1 MSVTAVNGTYFGGS
15 TGTTSY
21 GSNLLFTKYHR
32 EIEPAVYENGTFFPL
47 IEEAERPFNSLIIRK
62 LAQFAAP
69 TTLAATADG
78 SGLTY
83 NAAVDSQVTLTP
95 VMKYQAVAV
104 SELQMLQME
113 TELPPVI
120 KDALPDRLAQTVDA
134 DCLADVATLTTT
146 LLGTDGQ
153 LFSKA
158 FLALAL
164 SAGRTASRSAWKGTK
179 YLVYHTNRMQD
190 VLMIPELTAANLR
203 GDSSNPNVSGVVLNG
218 LGIEHHESANVYVD
232 ANAIAYNVMFRPSAF
247 RIAFNLRPGMK
258 VQDYELQTR
267 IIVRANYAHAVAWD
281 DRAVMLK
288 TKSSLT

>member
-1 MSVTAVNGTYFGGS
+1 MANVGGTFYGGAS
-15 TGTTSY
+15 TSPSY
-21 GSNLLFTKYHR
+21 GSNLLFTKYQR

-47 IEEAERPFNSLIIRK
+47 IEEADRPYNSLIIRK
-62 LAQFAAP
+62 LAQFSAP
-69 TTLAATADG
+69 TTLASSADG
-78 SGLTY
+78 QGLTY
-83 NAAVDSQVTLTP
+83 NAAIDSQVTLTP

-120 KDALPDRLAQTVDA
+120 KDALPDRLAQTIDA
-134 DCLADVATLTTT
+134 DCLSRVAELTTT
-146 LLGTDGQ
+146 PLGTD
-153 LFSKA
+153 A
-158 FLALAL
+158 
-164 SAGRTASRSAWKGTK
+164 RSAWKGTK

-203 GDSSNPNVSGVVLNG
+203 GDSSNPNVSGIVLNG

-232 ANAIAYNVMFRPSAF
+232 ANSIAYNVLFRPSAF
-247 RIAFNLRPGMK
+247 RIGFNLRPGMK
-258 VQDYELQTR
+258 VQEYELQTR
-267 IIVRANYAHAVAWD
+267 IIIRANYAHNIAWD